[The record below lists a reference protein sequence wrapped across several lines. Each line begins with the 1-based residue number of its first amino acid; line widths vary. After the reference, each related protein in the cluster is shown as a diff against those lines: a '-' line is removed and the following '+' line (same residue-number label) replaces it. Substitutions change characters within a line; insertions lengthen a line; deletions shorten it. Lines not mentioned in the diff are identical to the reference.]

1 VNERLAIQLVL
12 LALEHAPQL
21 QAMLQRGVTQV
32 ELEAL
37 LAADDAER
45 ARLQAAIDAP

>member
-1 VNERLAIQLVL
+1 MNERLAIQLVL

-32 ELEAL
+32 ELQAL
-37 LAADDAER
+37 LAADDT
-45 ARLQAAIDAP
+45 AREQLQDAIDKA